1 MSRVSA
7 STTVLL
13 LIALAAVATALAL
26 SGGMFGSQHSAA
38 HSVRTIDRA
47 SLL

>member
-1 MSRVSA
+1 MAGPSDTDV
-7 STTVLL
+7 
-13 LIALAAVATALAL
+13 IAAVATALAL
-26 SGGMFGSQHSAA
+26 SGGMFGSQRSAG